1 MRRGRH
7 GPKWRGA
14 AAENRS
20 SRLFRKGSGLILRLT
35 ARIRGIAACCPATES
50 RFAGQNG
57 RSFARMAAFSARVS
71 FRGRHMGS
79 MSLMHWLIVLAIV
92 LVLFGAGKLPRVMGD
107 FAKGIKAFKSGMKE
121 EDEAA
126 AASSPPAQV
135 TPPAGAA
142 ASTASVGVGD
152 RPRDHA

>member
-1 MRRGRH
+1 
-7 GPKWRGA
+7 
-14 AAENRS
+14 
-20 SRLFRKGSGLILRLT
+20 
-35 ARIRGIAACCPATES
+35 
-50 RFAGQNG
+50 
-57 RSFARMAAFSARVS
+57 
-71 FRGRHMGS
+71 MGS
-79 MSLMHWLIVLAIV
+79 MSLVHWLVVLAIV

-126 AASSPPAQV
+126 ASTTPPAQV